1 MCCYYL
7 VKHVGAE
14 LRCAYQ
20 VTRMTRKSDRL
31 TEVRTARDGTGDY
44 VRLVGDGGSFD
55 VEEHHFTKTTRTA
68 RYAYGEDKPVVGEME
83 VLSKVETGSWRW
95 MAHCRDLGPDIVYLA
110 EDDDFATVRVSGV
123 DTSASR

>member
-31 TEVRTARDGTGDY
+31 TEVRTARDSTGDY

-68 RYAYGEDKPVVGEME
+68 RYAYGEGKPVVGEMFCACMMPKFSSRKRFCPDSRYVMRMMGFF
-83 VLSKVETGSWRW
+83 VL
-95 MAHCRDLGPDIVYLA
+95 
-110 EDDDFATVRVSGV
+110 
-123 DTSASR
+123 